1 MKRALSIV
9 AAAACLLAPGPALAH
24 TGAGG
29 ADGIVHG
36 MMHPI
41 TGLDHV
47 LAMVAVGVLAA
58 FLGGRALWLIP
69 TSFVAMAAVGGALG
83 VGGAPVPYVEF
94 GISASVVLL
103 GLAIALQ
110 PKLPLGLAAGL
121 VGLFGLYHGYAHGAD
136 AGGCVAVRLRGRF
149 SRGHRRPACRRHWAW
164 ARNQSSGEP
173 GGEPVRAGRRNG
185 DRTGR
190 HRASGARA
198 IEPPRLQRS

>member
-1 MKRALSIV
+1 MKRVLSIV
-9 AAAACLLAPGPALAH
+9 AAACLLAPGGALAH

-36 MMHPI
+36 LMHPV

-58 FLGGRALWLIP
+58 FLGGRALIP

-83 VGGAPVPYVEF
+83 VEGAQVPSVEF

-103 GLAIALQ
+103 GLAIAFQ

-121 VGLFGLYHGYAHGAD
+121 VGLFGLYHGYAHGAEMPAD
-136 AGGCVAVRLRGRF
+136 ASGLAYAAGFLLATAALHVVGIGLGLGINHLASRAVSRFAQAGGTAIALAGIALLVRGL
-149 SRGHRRPACRRHWAW
+149 
-164 ARNQSSGEP
+164 
-173 GGEPVRAGRRNG
+173 
-185 DRTGR
+185 
-190 HRASGARA
+190 
-198 IEPPRLQRS
+198 